1 MQNLTATQF
10 TGRPRMR
17 VSLPAGVLLAAVVL
31 LTTWPLRA
39 DTGDLPG
46 PARVALAKAARL
58 IQDKAYG
65 EAAAAL
71 EAFQAGGGPF
81 PGPGIEDPR
90 GTHHPEIY
98 FALGT
103 CRLMQKAYAPAKT
116 AYQKA
121 LQRDP
126 SHLASWLNL
135 AQAAYGLGD
144 YPLAARGFAEAYERA
159 TAPDPE
165 YLYSSAAALLMAE
178 DYGTALKAFEKLF
191 TRHPDAVQTAWR
203 ENYVHALLAENQVRR
218 ALPHIRELA
227 AAATGEKQVQW
238 QEILLHQY
246 LALDMTRDAHNL
258 ILKLTR
264 EAPLRDKWWQAL
276 AHLGLRQNR
285 YEQALMALTVVGWL
299 RPLSRQETR
308 LVADLNLQV
317 GVPVKAAP
325 LYAAA
330 LEENRDPRLLKNL
343 VQALEQLG
351 RLEEALAA
359 CRRFAPHPRDGELAM
374 IEADLL
380 YALERFAEAGQAY
393 RQAAAADRLRAGRAW
408 LMAGYAALQLQD
420 AAAGREALAKAATF
434 EGQRQAALVAM
445 RRLPDSEPSVT
456 KESKTSTKRS
466 RLPPG

>member
-1 MQNLTATQF
+1 
-10 TGRPRMR
+10 MR
-17 VSLPAGVLLAAVVL
+17 AALPAWVLLAAVVL
-31 LTTWPLRA
+31 LTAGPLPA
-39 DTGDLPG
+39 ENADLPG

-71 EAFQAGGGPF
+71 EAFQAGGEPF

-90 GTHHPEIY
+90 GTHHPEVY

-103 CRLMQKAYAPAKT
+103 CRLMQKAYAPAKA

-126 SHLASWLNL
+126 GHLSSWLNL

-144 YPLAARGFAEAYERA
+144 YPLAARGFAEAYDHA
-159 TAPDPE
+159 PAPDPE

-178 DYGTALKAFEKLF
+178 DYGFALMAFEKLF
-191 TRHPDAVQTAWR
+191 ARHPDTVQTAWR

-218 ALPHIRELA
+218 ALPHIRNLA
-227 AAATGEKQVQW
+227 AANTGEKQVQW

-246 LALDMTRDAHNL
+246 LALDMAQAALDL

-276 AHLGLRQNR
+276 AHLALRENH
-285 YEQALMALTVVGWL
+285 YEQALMALLVVGYL
-299 RPLSRQETR
+299 RPLSAQETR

-317 GVPVKAAP
+317 GIPVKAAT

-343 VQALEQLG
+343 VQALQQLG

-359 CRRFAPHPRDGELAM
+359 CRRFAPHSRDGELLM

-380 YALERFAEAGQAY
+380 YALERFSEAGQAY
-393 RQAAAADRLRAGRAW
+393 RRAAAADRRRAGRAW

-445 RRLPDSEPSVT
+445 RRLPDDKSSTAE
-456 KESKTSTKRS
+456 ESKGSATRS
-466 RLPPG
+466 RPSPG